1 MAEAT
6 VRDALDGVIKNIGF
20 GIVADFRELGD
31 AMREISSDMR
41 NNNRL
46 LEQTNENISD
56 TNKTLTDFE
65 KSTQRAREFR
75 LNRSTEDRLERRSR
89 INGQRSEEMMQRIL
103 ASIEEL
109 QRQVK
114 MGAQGGDEG
123 EGGGLL
129 GSIFGGATAGA
140 AMRGAARIGKIGAV
154 VGAVAAVGAVGA
166 YLMGAGQS
174 EGSEGGS
181 LSPGS
186 DASSGGTPNV
196 AGDAL
201 AMGAGVV
208 ASTAAG
214 PAAQAIL
221 DRTTKTA
228 RQKAL
233 AKIAPKVPS
242 YLSKFGGRIATII
255 GLKSIPVFGALVGGY
270 FSFSRFMS
278 GDSWT
283 SIGAEFVSGVAPDAG
298 ALVGGPVGY
307 VAGVATTLSIQTYL
321 ICRDIYQEENAI
333 DIKNGIVPNFDD
345 LDVSEKTQ
353 VVKAVGAYVESY
365 VNSLLGRSSTADSTT
380 GIKTDLA
387 AGAGLAGAGAALP
400 VSGAQPGAAPGAPP
414 TTDSGSGGV
423 PQTPPTTESSGA
435 TTQAAADIASNRLAT
450 ENAGGPT
457 SSESAYTAPDSYAG
471 GIVPSNES
479 QDNEQTGASPS
490 DTMATLSTSSDL
502 AGGFGDINTLKAEIA
517 SGEGDYGAYNRGTAG
532 DTKTREIDIQNL
544 SVGQVM
550 ELQNQGKLFAV
561 GKYQFIPGT
570 LREAVQYTGIDPNQ
584 PFNAS
589 TQEQLFPYLISE
601 AKRPTLAGYLAGRHN
616 DVDAALNDLA
626 AEFASIPQS
635 NGRGRHDG
643 DSAGNRASGG
653 QQRAQKIKRILE
665 GVRNSNLGSTSGG
678 TESVAPMAEGATI
691 TPLSADKPKA
701 GRDLSAALSPPKV
714 EDGYSDEEKFTS
726 SQQGMDLRNKKA
738 PSGAIK
744 EKVRNSISSYSD
756 YMEFMF
762 GAMPKE
768 MMDHVNGEVTAD
780 KAFKDAMNPLI

>member
-114 MGAQGGDEG
+114 MGAQGGGEG

-140 AMRGAARIGKIGAV
+140 VMRGAARIGKIGAV
-154 VGAVAAVGAVGA
+154 VGAVAAVGAAGA

-298 ALVGGPVGY
+298 ALAGGPVGY

-380 GIKTDLA
+380 GIKTAAA

-400 VSGAQPGAAPGAPP
+400 VTGAEPGAAPSAPP
-414 TTDSGSGGV
+414 AADSSSGGG
-423 PQTPPTTESSGA
+423 TPPAPPAPQSTGGA
-435 TTQAAADIASNRLAT
+435 TTQTAADIADTRARGDSSGGGQSAA
-450 ENAGGPT
+450 ENLYT
-457 SSESAYTAPDSYAG
+457 SASSYAG
-471 GIVPSNES
+471 GIVPHNES
-479 QDNEQTGASPS
+479 QENEQSGASPS
-490 DTMATLSTSSDL
+490 DTTASLSTSSNL
-502 AGGFGDINTLKAEIA
+502 AGSISGGDLPISEVVEVGSGYNIVRLADGSVVKKRGDRNWRNNNPGNIEYGDFTQRHGAIGSDGRFAIFPDMATGRAAKEALLFEGKNYRNKTIAEAITRYAPPSDNNPTASYIATVSKAAGVEPNTPLA
-517 SGEGDYGAYNRGTAG
+517 S
-532 DTKTREIDIQNL
+532 L
-544 SVGQVM
+544 
-550 ELQNQGKLFAV
+550 
-561 GKYQFIPGT
+561 
-570 LREAVQYTGIDPNQ
+570 DPNQ
-584 PFNAS
+584 RAAMMDAMARVEGMRPGKV
-589 TQEQLFPYLISE
+589 EVLE
-601 AKRPTLAGYLAGRHN
+601 APKA
-616 DVDAALNDLA
+616 
-626 AEFASIPQS
+626 
-635 NGRGRHDG
+635 
-643 DSAGNRASGG
+643 
-653 QQRAQKIKRILE
+653 
-665 GVRNSNLGSTSGG
+665 
-678 TESVAPMAEGATI
+678 MAEGATV

-701 GRDLSAALSPPKV
+701 GRDLSAALAPPKV
-714 EDGYSDEEKFTS
+714 EEGYSDEEKFTS